1 MWMISNFLLSVFFN
15 DPQNWDQYYKSIYNS
30 FYLPHFSF
38 FSHDPEHWHEQTDLE
53 TKDLTTIVHTL
64 KTLQSIDMQILF
76 LSVASSL
83 RTRSTD
89 MSKTNL
95 KTIDCMTKV

>member
-15 DPQNWDQYYKSIYNS
+15 DPQNWDQYYKSITVFIS
-30 FYLPHFSF
+30 PTSVF
-38 FSHDPEHWHEQTDLE
+38 FSHDPEHWHKQTDLE